1 MKLFKVREHKLL
13 VVLLL
18 GCIGLSYAQKKE
30 PVLKERFN
38 VKDDVTIKVDT
49 RYTNV
54 VFETWDKNEVSVE
67 AFVETTDDVTKDE
80 IKKIAD
86 NWKINA
92 NGNSGEITITSAG
105 NLNWNGDM
113 NLDLAALQSL
123 QNLPLDFIGPMVE
136 GIIVPM
142 TESIA
147 TEMPKDFYKN
157 MRDID
162 FDYKAYKKNP
172 DAYMKSYEKQMK
184 EHFGDDY
191 EGDLEAWGEDFGKKM
206 EAWGKQF
213 EENLGDDMEK
223 WGENFEKEY
232 GPKLQAWAQQ
242 MAEQYGGEYATT
254 KSTNPNG
261 SSTTTIVK
269 YNTVKP
275 GNFTND
281 NVKRT
286 IIIKMPKES
295 RLRLDVR
302 HGEIKLAER
311 IKNIQAKLSH
321 TRLAANIIDGG
332 QTSISAAYSPV
343 LVKQWN
349 YGELNTNYVKECV
362 IDNAKNIKLVS
373 KSSDVVIKNL
383 EEIGVISGTFSR
395 IAIPE
400 INQSITNLDVVLEN
414 SDFIVSLPSSA
425 FNFTFNG
432 NRSGLKYP
440 PSLQVQTVKNANN
453 DRVTG
458 FHRSRNTSANLAISA
473 RFSNVILK

>member
-1 MKLFKVREHKLL
+1 MG
-13 VVLLL
+13 

-162 FDYKAYKKNP
+162 FDYKAYKENP

-191 EGDLEAWGEDFGKKM
+191 EGDLEAWGE
-206 EAWGKQF
+206 
-213 EENLGDDMEK
+213 
-223 WGENFEKEY
+223 
-232 GPKLQAWAQQ
+232 
-242 MAEQYGGEYATT
+242 
-254 KSTNPNG
+254 
-261 SSTTTIVK
+261 
-269 YNTVKP
+269 
-275 GNFTND
+275 
-281 NVKRT
+281 
-286 IIIKMPKES
+286 
-295 RLRLDVR
+295 
-302 HGEIKLAER
+302 
-311 IKNIQAKLSH
+311 
-321 TRLAANIIDGG
+321 
-332 QTSISAAYSPV
+332 
-343 LVKQWN
+343 
-349 YGELNTNYVKECV
+349 
-362 IDNAKNIKLVS
+362 
-373 KSSDVVIKNL
+373 
-383 EEIGVISGTFSR
+383 
-395 IAIPE
+395 
-400 INQSITNLDVVLEN
+400 
-414 SDFIVSLPSSA
+414 
-425 FNFTFNG
+425 
-432 NRSGLKYP
+432 
-440 PSLQVQTVKNANN
+440 
-453 DRVTG
+453 
-458 FHRSRNTSANLAISA
+458 
-473 RFSNVILK
+473 

>member
-162 FDYKAYKKNP
+162 FDYKAYKENP
-172 DAYMKSYEKQMK
+172 DAYMKSYEKQ
-184 EHFGDDY
+184 
-191 EGDLEAWGEDFGKKM
+191 
-206 EAWGKQF
+206 
-213 EENLGDDMEK
+213 
-223 WGENFEKEY
+223 
-232 GPKLQAWAQQ
+232 
-242 MAEQYGGEYATT
+242 
-254 KSTNPNG
+254 
-261 SSTTTIVK
+261 
-269 YNTVKP
+269 
-275 GNFTND
+275 
-281 NVKRT
+281 
-286 IIIKMPKES
+286 
-295 RLRLDVR
+295 
-302 HGEIKLAER
+302 
-311 IKNIQAKLSH
+311 
-321 TRLAANIIDGG
+321 
-332 QTSISAAYSPV
+332 
-343 LVKQWN
+343 
-349 YGELNTNYVKECV
+349 
-362 IDNAKNIKLVS
+362 
-373 KSSDVVIKNL
+373 
-383 EEIGVISGTFSR
+383 
-395 IAIPE
+395 
-400 INQSITNLDVVLEN
+400 
-414 SDFIVSLPSSA
+414 
-425 FNFTFNG
+425 
-432 NRSGLKYP
+432 
-440 PSLQVQTVKNANN
+440 
-453 DRVTG
+453 
-458 FHRSRNTSANLAISA
+458 
-473 RFSNVILK
+473 